1 MPRQARRGHGRVT
14 LQQVG
19 QAAAVT
25 AITVSRFL
33 RDPGMVAPATA
44 ERIRAALAQTGY
56 VPNRQAGWL
65 ASGVSN
71 MVAVLLPNLTNSIFA
86 ETAQGMSEGLQA
98 AGFELL
104 IAATA
109 YSLEREEQQ
118 LRTVM
123 GWNPAAVVVTG
134 RQHSPGA
141 RKLLAQAQASGTPV
155 IEIWDHHAPARSKR
169 QAHFTQI
176 GFSHD
181 AVGRAM
187 AEHLLRS
194 GRTVL
199 AYVDSG
205 VGEDYRAHERGMA
218 FAATARAAGAQVT
231 VLVAPPG
238 DAFDAGRQALTELMR
253 VGPPAITAAAFANDH
268 LACGALLE
276 ATRQKVPVPH
286 RLALLGFGDFAIAR
300 QLSPGL
306 SSVQLP
312 RHAIGSE
319 TAASLL
325 QALREGSPARS
336 ASLQWGLVAR
346 GSTGL
351 AGGLRSLERVAAAG
365 LHSGA
370 NAPALAEI
378 RKGPV

>member
-1 MPRQARRGHGRVT
+1 MTRNRDPVPPDLPVPRQARRGHGRVT
-14 LQQVG
+14 LQDVG
-19 QAAAVT
+19 RVAEVT

-33 RDPGMVAPATA
+33 RDPGMVAPPTA

-56 VPNRQAGWL
+56 MPNRQAGWL

-71 MVAVLLPNLTNSIFA
+71 MVAVLLPNLANSIFA

-104 IAATA
+104 IAATG
-109 YSLEREEQQ
+109 YSFEREEQQ
-118 LRTVM
+118 LRTVL
-123 GWNPAAVVVTG
+123 GWNPAALVVTG
-134 RQHSPGA
+134 RRHSPGA
-141 RKLLAQAQASGTPV
+141 RKLLAQVQARGTPV
-155 IEIWDHHAPARSKR
+155 IEIWDQHPADQKKPQS
-169 QAHFTQI
+169 HFTQI

-187 AEHLLRS
+187 ADYLLRS
-194 GRTVL
+194 GHTVL

-218 FAATARAAGAQVT
+218 FAAAARAGGAQVT
-231 VLVAPPG
+231 VLVAPTG
-238 DAFDAGRQALTELMR
+238 DAFDAGRHALNELLR
-253 VGPPAITAAAFANDH
+253 AGTPAVTAAAFANDH

-276 ATRQKVPVPH
+276 AAHRHVAVPQ
-286 RLALLGFGDFAIAR
+286 RLALLGFGDFAMAR
-300 QLSPGL
+300 QLTPGL

-325 QALREGSPARS
+325 KALQDGGPARS
-336 ASLQWGLVAR
+336 TSLPWSLVAR
-346 GSTGL
+346 GSTG
-351 AGGLRSLERVAAAG
+351 GG
-365 LHSGA
+365 
-370 NAPALAEI
+370 
-378 RKGPV
+378 